1 MHHFL
6 GAFYVGGR
14 RGTRTLMTLRSL
26 VPETSASTSSATR
39 PRGCT
44 NAWMVPYSDGWV
56 KRLTNT
62 GVSAIVRVSFN
73 LNAFRFISLF

>member
-1 MHHFL
+1 
-6 GAFYVGGR
+6 
-14 RGTRTLMTLRSL
+14 
-26 VPETSASTSSATR
+26 
-39 PRGCT
+39 
-44 NAWMVPYSDGWV
+44 MVPYSDGWV